1 MCRRP
6 YPSFI
11 RRLPQPTTTTS
22 FSTSG
27 HGVPASFSFAQKDSD
42 YFHVP
47 SLSKPLSCV
56 IEAGPVPCDLRL
68 PLFPLA
74 SFDHMKRRSDHM
86 EDPGA
91 RHENPNVA
99 MGSQHMIPLSAT
111 TWCVNLKR

>member
-1 MCRRP
+1 MSASLSVVR
-6 YPSFI
+6 SSS
-11 RRLPQPTTTTS
+11 PTTNNNDIFLYLWPRRS
-22 FSTSG
+22 
-27 HGVPASFSFAQKDSD
+27 ASFSFAQKDSD
-42 YFHVP
+42 YVHVP
-47 SLSKPLSCV
+47 SLSKPLSRV

-111 TWCVNLKR
+111 TWRVNLKR